1 MEDHPS
7 IPEAVSHRQL
17 SSWLSAAAEAG
28 SLPQHEAFS
37 AQLQSWRQSSQQL
50 LAMLQ
55 AAGPTVGDGRS
66 TRQLMALG
74 ALQAHLTLAL
84 QAGAAS
90 GC

>member
-7 IPEAVSHRQL
+7 FPEAVSHRQL
-17 SSWLSAAAEAG
+17 SNWLSAAAQSG
-28 SLPQHEAFS
+28 SLSQQEAFR
-37 AQLQSWRQSSQQL
+37 AQLQSWSQSSQQL

-55 AAGPTVGDGRS
+55 TAGPAVGEGRS

-74 ALQAHLTLAL
+74 ALQAHLSMAL